1 MTSRRQRGD
10 WALSRAA
17 RGGESF
23 RRGLWAETLCLW
35 LLRLKGYRILARRYR
50 SRAGEIDLIAQRGSV
65 VVAVEVKARSG
76 RDQAGEALLW
86 RQRARI
92 ARALENYLAIH
103 PRLRESSLRFDVMLV
118 APRSWPRHIRD
129 AWRPES

>member
-1 MTSRRQRGD
+1 MTSRRQRG
-10 WALSRAA
+10 A
-17 RGGESF
+17 ESF
-23 RRGLWAETLCLW
+23 RRGLGAETLCLW

-50 SRAGEIDLIAQRGSV
+50 SRAGEIDLIARRGSV

-76 RDQAGEALLW
+76 QDRAGEAVLW

-92 ARALENYLAIH
+92 VRALENYLAMH